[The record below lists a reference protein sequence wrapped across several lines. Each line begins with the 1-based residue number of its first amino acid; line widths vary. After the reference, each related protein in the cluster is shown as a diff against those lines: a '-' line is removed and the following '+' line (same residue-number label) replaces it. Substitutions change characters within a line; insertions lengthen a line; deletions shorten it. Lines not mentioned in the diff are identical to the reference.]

1 MAAVRRVLGEAGY
14 DMLNYHEESFSFENL
29 PMAEQV
35 AVAEHV
41 AEDLVPGPTGIEP
54 LTEVPDVATY
64 SVEFVR
70 SGRTITC
77 SAQQFVLDAALA
89 AGMRPASSCSQGM
102 CGTCK
107 SVMLEGSVDMQ
118 HNGGIRPKEVA
129 QNKILICCSKPLSD
143 LRIEA

>member
-1 MAAVRRVLGEAGY
+1 MAAVRSVLDESGY
-14 DMLNYHEESFSFENL
+14 DMANYHEESFSFESL
-29 PMAEQV
+29 LVADQV
-35 AVAEHV
+35 AADPLHL
-41 AEDLVPGPTGIEP
+41 AEDAGSPGSTAGAGV
-54 LTEVPDVATY
+54 TTFNVD
-64 SVEFVR
+64 FVR

-77 SAQQFVLDAALA
+77 SAEQNVLDAAVA
-89 AGMRPASSCSQGM
+89 AGMRLPSSCTQGM

-107 SVMLEGSVDMQ
+107 TTMLAGSVDMQ